1 MNEFLNKRKDKNYEY
16 KKKEIYLG
24 PYWGV
29 MALGLV
35 GVIASQNT
43 FNIGI
48 GVHAE
53 DPDNILWK
61 HYAAVEA
68 SPIMHGS
75 KEFWANC
82 SELGTHFLTKPTKGR
97 IEEGGDFSATSY
109 FAELESTDDRYVGY
123 EETSTYYEGWNKND
137 FVFTD
142 NASLPTISQGFD
154 TICWSNGSVNQ
165 ELKTQYM
172 AKFGKTD
179 SDGWMMSFGSNGTE
193 KGTITLPKTDFSN
206 LLDGGKIARIEI
218 GGYNTWNNINLF
230 AGGKTTQIHNNQNNQ
245 SIACLTRISLTF
257 YKDSDNNVHLHYIDT
272 LIEKPCSD
280 ASKYGEIKL
289 TPEEANGTSSLVLST
304 AQDGN
309 NSRRYWLGKLRLTNG
324 ERVYKDFSAKTG
336 YTVTGA
342 DSYTFAEAKKKSGN
356 PSGQVYESIHPTN
369 LAVGI
374 CGTVTAPATLTLDR
388 INYKGILDS
397 NEGVH
402 FTIGAFNGGE
412 YISYNGEN
420 LGKNGPYPK
429 NSKNWND
436 GALLTKES
444 LEYTWKNWQIAI
456 NKTGMHVYNVFEN
469 TYTTF
474 KLTDKQLNGEE
485 SLEFKLAQ
493 NSNDRFFLLTNMVT
507 YHI

>member
-1 MNEFLNKRKDKNYEY
+1 MSTRKKRF
-16 KKKEIYLG
+16 ILG
-24 PYWGV
+24 LTGGV

-53 DPDNILWK
+53 DPNNILWK

-82 SELGTHFLTKPTKGR
+82 SELGTHSFTKPTTGR
-97 IEEGGDFSATSY
+97 IEEGGDFSTTSY
-109 FAELESTDDRYVGY
+109 FAELTPKDDRYVGY

-137 FVFTD
+137 FTFENGASFKTLNTAFDFLFWDGKKVD
-142 NASLPTISQGFD
+142 RDAANAF
-154 TICWSNGSVNQ
+154 VA
-165 ELKTQYM
+165 E
-172 AKFGKTD
+172 FGKTEN
-179 SDGWMMSFGSNGTE
+179 DGWLMTFGDNLT
-193 KGTITLPKTDFSN
+193 GTISLPKTNFHT
-206 LLDGGKIARIEI
+206 LLDGGKIIRTDI
-218 GGYNTWNNINLF
+218 GGFNQGNRICLNRGKDQLLLSAN
-230 AGGKTTQIHNNQNNQ
+230 GKTEQ
-245 SIACLTRISLTF
+245 SLSCLTKISLTI
-257 YKDSDNNVHLHYIDT
+257 YEDSYNKVRLHFIDKT
-272 LIEKPCSD
+272 LDKPCSD
-280 ASKYGEIKL
+280 PTRYGEIVL
-289 TPEEANGTSSLVLST
+289 TDDEANGVSSLILST
-304 AQDGN
+304 AENKG
-309 NSRRYWLGKLRLTNG
+309 STRLYWLGKLCLTNG
-324 ERVYKDFSAKTG
+324 ERVYKDFSAKAG
-336 YTVTGA
+336 YTATGA
-342 DSYTFAEAKKKSGN
+342 DSYTFEETLKKSGN
-356 PSGQVYESIHPTN
+356 PSKQVYASIHPTN

-374 CGTVTAPATLTLDR
+374 CGNVNTSATLTLDK
-388 INYKGILDS
+388 INYKGILDN

-412 YISYNGEN
+412 YISYNGKN
-420 LGKNGPYPK
+420 LGNNGPYPK
-429 NSKNWND
+429 NSNNLND

-485 SLEFKLAQ
+485 SLEFKLAKT
-493 NSNDRFFLLTNMVT
+493 SKDRFFLLTNMMT